1 MCFKSASNQIPLME
15 SAAAGYV
22 RERER
27 ELVGKVVRDRLP
39 QARQRTR
46 RGGNLT
52 LSMGLEVF
60 GVNVCRV
67 WLEIPHAQS
76 NFVI

>member
-1 MCFKSASNQIPLME
+1 M
-15 SAAAGYV
+15 
-22 RERER
+22 
-27 ELVGKVVRDRLP
+27 GKVVRDRLP